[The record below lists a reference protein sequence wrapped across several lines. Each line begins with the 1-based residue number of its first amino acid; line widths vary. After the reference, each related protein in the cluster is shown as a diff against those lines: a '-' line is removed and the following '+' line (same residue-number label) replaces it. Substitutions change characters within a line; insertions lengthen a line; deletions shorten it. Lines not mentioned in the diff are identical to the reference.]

1 MSSLSAVDNIETN
14 LSALSSLIGE
24 DNVEDIKK
32 KIAEFIVDRVAKDIN
47 DYNYYLFYPPDYQ
60 GVIESAFNSIEKKII
75 KMYKE
80 TMLEVAQESVNRF
93 KDLAITDFN
102 KIGFTLRSC
111 HKCMHR
117 NGNRCAFYEMLYWNA
132 HDSICAEEGFVQFTE
147 KENI

>member
-1 MSSLSAVDNIETN
+1 MNVVSNIETN

-32 KIAEFIVDRVAKDIN
+32 RIADLIVDRVAKDID
-47 DYNYYLFYPPDYQ
+47 DYDCYLFYPPDYQ
-60 GVIESAFNSIEKKII
+60 GIIESTFEIIEKKIK

-132 HDSICAEEGFVQFTE
+132 HDSICAKEGFVQFIE